1 MPFDINTARLA
12 DVDGETGGLGQPAS
26 GGFDLSSAQDVTGK
40 AFKAGL
46 TIPEAK
52 PSKLEK
58 AINYSRAALQGTTL
72 GFADEIGSGV
82 AALGAKGAQMAGLI
96 PGDESLGD
104 IYRGMQSQVDSEQR
118 QFQKENPK
126 TALALELAGSAPLA
140 AFGGSAAA
148 GKTLGQT
155 ALKGAAIGSA
165 YGGTYGVGT
174 AKEGERLESG
184 GKGALAGAVGGAIL
198 PVAASGVGR
207 VISTRASKN
216 PQLQKLLAED
226 VRPTI
231 GQALGGAAGRTE
243 EKLMST
249 PIFGDM
255 IKRARNMTSGDF
267 QKAAWNR
274 ALKPLGDKM
283 PKGKTGR
290 EAVSYVHEAL
300 SKKYDDV
307 LNKIGAVTPD
317 NAFYSSVDELDDLVR
332 SAKMPSKEIKE
343 WDFILNKA
351 RGALDD
357 NGVMTSEG
365 FKKLESTLT
374 TAGKKLA
381 RQDSVFSNDL
391 SVAVRQLREGLR
403 GMLQRQAGGNAD
415 ELSRVNKAYA
425 NFKILESAA
434 GGQGAT
440 GGAFTAKQLS
450 AAVRKA
456 DASKGKGRFARGE
469 ALMQDLTDAGT
480 DVVSDVV
487 PNSGTFDRLALS
499 GGALASGTVSP
510 AIPASLAIGGA
521 AYTRPIQNALV
532 KAVASRPEK
541 AAAVARR
548 LNALSSRGGST
559 PAILANKLSE

>member
-1 MPFDINTARLA
+1 MAFDPDAYLA
-12 DVDGETGGLGQPAS
+12 NQEPANQAQPS
-26 GGFDLSSAQDVTGK
+26 FDPDAYLAENGALSIAQAAPSKLSSALQTARD
-40 AFKAGL
+40 
-46 TIPEAK
+46 
-52 PSKLEK
+52 
-58 AINYSRAALQGTTL
+58 YSRAALQGTTL
-72 GFADEIGSGV
+72 GFSDEIGSGV
-82 AALGAKGAQMAGLI
+82 AALAAKGAQMAGLV

-104 IYRGMQSQVDSEQR
+104 IYSGMQSQVDAEQR
-118 QFQKENPK
+118 QFSKENTK

-148 GKTLGQT
+148 GKTLWQT
-155 ALKGAAIGSA
+155 ALKGAGIGSA
-165 YGGTYGVGT
+165 YGGAYGVGT
-174 AKEGERLESG
+174 AKEGERLGSG
-184 GKGALAGAVGGAIL
+184 GKGALAGAIGGAVL
-198 PVAASGVGR
+198 PVAAKGLGR
-207 VISTRASKN
+207 VISTKASKN
-216 PQLQKLLAED
+216 PELQRLLAED
-226 VRPTI
+226 VKPTI

-255 IKRARNMTSGDF
+255 IKRARNMTAGDF

-290 EAVSYVHEAL
+290 EAVAYAHEAL

-317 NAFYSSVDELDDLVR
+317 KAFYSSVDELNELVGK
-332 SAKMPSKEIKE
+332 AKMPAKEMRE
-343 WDFILNKA
+343 WEFILNKA
-351 RGALDD
+351 RGSLDE

-391 SVAVRQLREGLR
+391 SMAVRQLREGLR
-403 GMLQRQAGGNAD
+403 DMLQRQAGGSAD
-415 ELSRVNKAYA
+415 ELAKINKGYA
-425 NFKILESAA
+425 NFKILETAA

-440 GGAFTAKQLS
+440 GGSFTAKQLA

-456 DASKGKGRFARGE
+456 DSSKNKGRFARGQ
-469 ALMQDLTDAGT
+469 ALMQDLSDAGT
-480 DVVSDVV
+480 DIVSDVV
-487 PNSGTFDRLALS
+487 PNSGTVDRLAMG
-499 GGALASGTVSP
+499 GGALASGVMSP
-510 AIPASLAIGGA
+510 AIPASLVAGGA
-521 AYTRPIQNALV
+521 MYTKPIQNALV
-532 KAVASRPEK
+532 KAIARRPEK
-541 AAAVARR
+541 AAAVANR
-548 LNALSSRGGST
+548 LAALSQKGGSA